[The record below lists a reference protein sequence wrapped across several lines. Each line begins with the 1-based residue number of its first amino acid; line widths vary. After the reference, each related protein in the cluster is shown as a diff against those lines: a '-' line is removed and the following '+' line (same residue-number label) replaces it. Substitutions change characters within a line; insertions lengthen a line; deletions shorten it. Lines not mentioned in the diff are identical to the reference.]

1 MDETLEQL
9 ARFGRKMARV
19 QKHFAD
25 EDADHELDASEAQT
39 SGKQEW
45 RRLRAEYRELTGDL
59 KAALRE
65 KIDAPTEEKARV
77 LEILRS
83 ALAAIRQK

>member
-1 MDETLEQL
+1 MRSAKPVASISPKT
-9 ARFGRKMARV
+9 ARSWI
-19 QKHFAD
+19 AD
-25 EDADHELDASEAQT
+25 EDADHDLDASEAQS

-59 KAALRE
+59 KAALRQ
-65 KIDAPTEEKARV
+65 KIDAPAEEKARV